1 MRPITIVALHE
12 SDENV
17 RFIMDSV
24 INTETS
30 IIEETG
36 LDLTRGKAQVEI
48 IRSQFDT
55 KMAKLLSGSGGAHCQ
70 LCTATFAQAHDIDFA
85 RDGFPI
91 NRFIHDAKIFFEEVG
106 EEQFRTLSSD
116 QRFNLTNPPTSD
128 KDILSASPLHA
139 YLRSFS
145 WFLTLISHLQTG
157 HTHRWA
163 PSSKKVTD
171 ARKLITSLID
181 EKLNISI
188 DQPSA
193 QGGTSTT
200 GNIVRQCFRRGDDDK
215 EDFLYWILTFV
226 PSEAKTHVATIYNN
240 LGAILRVLNSS
251 RKIDTRLLETVCKET
266 YEIIIQHFPWANISP
281 TVHKVLAHTPQVIN
295 EYNDGFG
302 LENLSEEGLEASN
315 KLIRRYRE
323 RLSRKFCFE
332 DELSD
337 IFIRLLSQ
345 SDPILGSFRKG
356 GDKRQL
362 VEASVSY
369 QEQLVNALILDED

>member
-1 MRPITIVALHE
+1 M
-12 SDENV
+12 
-17 RFIMDSV
+17 
-24 INTETS
+24 
-30 IIEETG
+30 
-36 LDLTRGKAQVEI
+36 
-48 IRSQFDT
+48 
-55 KMAKLLSGSGGAHCQ
+55 
-70 LCTATFAQAHDIDFA
+70 
-85 RDGFPI
+85 
-91 NRFIHDAKIFFEEVG
+91 
-106 EEQFRTLSSD
+106 
-116 QRFNLTNPPTSD
+116 
-128 KDILSASPLHA
+128 
-139 YLRSFS
+139 
-145 WFLTLISHLQTG
+145 ISHLQTG

-163 PSSKKVTD
+163 PSSQKVTD
-171 ARKLITSLID
+171 AWKLITSLID

-266 YEIIIQHFPWANISP
+266 YEIIIEHFPWANISP
-281 TVHKVLAHTPQVIN
+281 TVHKVIAHTPQVIN

-302 LENLSEEGLEASN
+302 LENLSFCIEASN
-315 KLIRRYRE
+315 RLIRLYRE
-323 RLSRKFCFE
+323 RFSRKFCFE
-332 DELSD
+332 DEFSD

-362 VEASVSY
+362 VEASVSH
-369 QEQLVNALILDED
+369 QEQLVNTLMLDED